1 MNITLTSQTVP
12 TSPVTPRAAAQVIF
26 DNNYA
31 KLSILPE
38 KHKRAIALLGMIHA
52 ISGTT
57 NYETNHRLMREDAKV
72 FLGGIS
78 TPLDLW
84 ASLAS
89 KAWTLGNT
97 ADALSTDVNTML
109 AECKHL
115 LEYSEEELLRC
126 FVFVSL
132 TKT

>member
-1 MNITLTSQTVP
+1 MNITLTAQTIP

-31 KLSILPE
+31 KLSILPQ
-38 KHKRAIALLGMIHA
+38 KQKLVIALLGMIHA

-57 NYETNHRLMREDAKV
+57 NYEANHRLMRQDAKV
-72 FLGGIS
+72 FLGGLS

-84 ASLAS
+84 AALAS

-97 ADALSTDVNTML
+97 ADALSSDFNTML
-109 AECKHL
+109 AEAKHL
-115 LEYSEEELLRC
+115 SEFSEEELILC